1 MSADP
6 FDPFAPEPV
15 EAPQKPAPTPAPEP
29 LLVNAVTA
37 AKLLGI
43 SRTTL
48 DKLVRRGEI
57 KPTRLAGRVLF
68 SRLLL
73 EAIARGESGAN

>member
-6 FDPFAPEPV
+6 FDPFTPEPV
-15 EAPQKPAPTPAPEP
+15 EAPQKPAPAPALEP
-29 LLVNAVTA
+29 GLLDAVTA
-37 AKLLGI
+37 ARFLGI

-48 DKLVRRGEI
+48 DKLVRLGKI

-68 SRLLL
+68 SRSLL
-73 EAIARGESGAN
+73 EAIAKGEA

>member
-6 FDPFAPEPV
+6 LAPKPV
-15 EAPQKPAPTPAPEP
+15 EAPQKPAPTPALEP
-29 LLVNAVTA
+29 GLLNAVLA
-37 AKLLGI
+37 ARFLGI

-57 KPTRLAGRVLF
+57 KPVRLAGRVLF
-68 SRLLL
+68 SRSLL
-73 EAIARGESGAN
+73 EAIAKGEA

>member
-6 FDPFAPEPV
+6 FDPFDPEPV
-15 EAPQKPAPTPAPEP
+15 EAPQKPAPATALEP

-37 AKLLGI
+37 AELLTI

-48 DKLVRRGEI
+48 DKLVRQGKI
-57 KPTRLAGRVLF
+57 KPVRLAGRVLF
-68 SRLLL
+68 ARSLL
-73 EAIARGESGAN
+73 EAIARGEA

>member
-15 EAPQKPAPTPAPEP
+15 EAPQKPAPATAPEP
-29 LLVNAVTA
+29 GLLNAVIA
-37 AKLLGI
+37 ARFLGI

-48 DKLVRRGEI
+48 DKLVRLGKI
-57 KPTRLAGRVLF
+57 KPVRLAGRVLF
-68 SRLLL
+68 SRSHL
-73 EAIARGESGAN
+73 EAIARGEGGAP

>member
-1 MSADP
+1 MSVDP

-15 EAPQKPAPTPAPEP
+15 EAPQKPAPTPALEP

-37 AKLLGI
+37 AELLTI

-48 DKLVRRGEI
+48 DKLVRQGKI
-57 KPTRLAGRVLF
+57 KPVRLAGRVLF
-68 SRLLL
+68 SRSHL
-73 EAIARGESGAN
+73 EAIARGEGGAP

>member
-15 EAPQKPAPTPAPEP
+15 APPQKPAPAPALEP

-37 AKLLGI
+37 AELLTI

-48 DKLVRRGEI
+48 DKLVRQGKI
-57 KPTRLAGRVLF
+57 KPVRLAGRVLF
-68 SRLLL
+68 ARSLL
-73 EAIARGESGAN
+73 EAIARGESGAT

>member
-15 EAPQKPAPTPAPEP
+15 EAPQKPAPATAPEP
-29 LLVNAVTA
+29 GLLNAVIA
-37 AKLLGI
+37 ARFLGI

-48 DKLVRRGEI
+48 DKLVRLGKI
-57 KPTRLAGRVLF
+57 KPVRLAGRVLF
-68 SRLLL
+68 SRSHL
-73 EAIARGESGAN
+73 EAIARGESGAT

>member
-6 FDPFAPEPV
+6 LDPFAPEPV
-15 EAPQKPAPTPAPEP
+15 EAPQKPARAPAIEP

-68 SRLLL
+68 PRSLL
-73 EAIARGESGAN
+73 EAIARGEGGAS